1 LCDAR
6 FVHNIDAVE
15 HGSDFPR
22 AKRRN
27 GGRALAAFAAMLS
40 FLMGGAAHAH
50 SAHKG
55 GFFLPTGDKAKI
67 VTITAT
73 GEAAAGIVVMT
84 EGIAEKETGPKDT
97 VEKFGELYAF
107 SPEFI
112 AVHRD
117 EPTKI
122 EFWNLQS
129 DDEHDFALLDTDL
142 NVLMY
147 EKLPMLK
154 KTSWIFTFHRE
165 GLFSFKCLVHQPEM
179 SGQILVLPPGAH

>member
-1 LCDAR
+1 LCGAR

-15 HGSDFPR
+15 HRSDFTR
-22 AKRRN
+22 ARRHN
-27 GGRALAAFAAMLS
+27 GGRAFAAFAAMLS
-40 FLMGGAAHAH
+40 FLITSIVHAH
-50 SAHKG
+50 PAHKG

-73 GEAAAGIVVMT
+73 GDAAAGITVMT
-84 EGIAEKETGPKDT
+84 EAIAEKETGPKYT

-129 DDEHDFALLDTDL
+129 DDEHDFALLDGDL

-147 EKLPMLK
+147 EKLPVLR

-165 GLFSFKCLVHQPEM
+165 GLFGFKCLVHQPEM
-179 SGQILVLPPGAH
+179 SGQILVLPPVAH